1 MKHWEEKRKEYQPE
15 VVKVLFIGESAPNK
29 DRFFYSN
36 VVSEKDGLF
45 RYTIKVIY
53 KKVFKKN
60 ECKINILTQFMND
73 GYFLIDF
80 FIQPGQKI
88 NSTLDNDIILFRE
101 RLKELNFIDNPF
113 LVFTSKEVY
122 KKISYLFN
130 NYDQNKIL
138 SLPFPGN
145 EHQNR
150 YCEMLELFLLKHK
163 IIL

>member
-45 RYTIKVIY
+45 HYTIKVIY

-60 ECKINILTQFMND
+60 ECKINSLTQFMND
-73 GYFLIDF
+73 GYFLIVF

-88 NSTLDNDIILFRE
+88 KVIIYDFTPLSQNIHYPS
-101 RLKELNFIDNPF
+101 RLP
-113 LVFTSKEVY
+113 VV
-122 KKISYLFN
+122 
-130 NYDQNKIL
+130 
-138 SLPFPGN
+138 
-145 EHQNR
+145 
-150 YCEMLELFLLKHK
+150 
-163 IIL
+163 